1 MLLRLTD
8 GTTTLTL
15 SGSGSYLG
23 ATFWPAS
30 DPGKAQITETVPLI
44 LEGTAAAISAA
55 VNDIE
60 QMFVAARLRQELL
73 TPRVFVEFQP
83 IDTAEIRRA
92 EIFDGSVTW
101 AQAPAKRFLAGTLNT
116 VEVAV
121 TIVRSAKWEGT
132 YTELNLSSSSQ
143 TERTGGVTVYN
154 NDNATATS
162 TNWVGIASN
171 RVAGTQ
177 PAPIQL
183 RITNASGATL
193 SWRNFYVGNNV
204 NSAPA
209 SADVWL
215 LGSEAVG
222 GAAASW
228 LASTTHNDLLWVFSL
243 SSTLLGQTL
252 GRPCRVIAA
261 FSSITSG
268 VNLRAGMGGYIGSV
282 YVPIQY
288 NEERQSSAR
297 KLFDLGE
304 LPFPPGGYSAAN
316 SAAALAITGRY
327 TGSGNGTID
336 FVQVM
341 PTDSFRRFQQVNY
354 SAANGDAVE
363 VDDIE
368 GVAYRINGANKNPIV
383 RVSGGLPLCVF
394 PERDQRLYILFD
406 EDAGFTAGRQMT
418 VRAWYRPV
426 YDAV

>member
-1 MLLRLTD
+1 MLLRITD
-8 GTTTLTL
+8 GTTTITL
-15 SGSGSYLG
+15 SGSGTYLG
-23 ATFWPAS
+23 ATYFPAA
-30 DPGKAQITETVPLI
+30 DPSKDRIAETFSLI
-44 LEGTAAAISAA
+44 LEGTAAACSSA

-60 QMFVAARLRQELL
+60 QMFAAARMRLEQG
-73 TPRVFVEFQP
+73 TARVFVEFQAV
-83 IDTAEIRRA
+83 DTADTRRA
-92 EIFDGSVTW
+92 ELFDGGVTW
-101 AQAPAKRFLAGTLNT
+101 AQAPAKRFLGGTLNT

-121 TIVRSAKWEGT
+121 TWERSAKWEGAL
-132 YTELNLSSSSQ
+132 TELYLSSSTQ

-154 NDNATATS
+154 NDNGGNP
-162 TNWVGIASN
+162 NWVGIAAN
-171 RVAGTQ
+171 RIAGTQ

-183 RITNASGATL
+183 RITNASGSTI

-222 GAAASW
+222 GASASW
-228 LASTTHNDLLWVFSL
+228 ASFTTHNDLLYVFSL

-252 GRPCRVIAA
+252 GRSCRVIAA
-261 FSSITSG
+261 FTSVTVG
-268 VNLRAGMGGYIGSV
+268 VNLRANMGGYIGSV

-288 NEERQSSAR
+288 NEERLTNAR
-297 KLFDLGE
+297 ELFDLGE
-304 LPFPPGGYSAAN
+304 LPFPPGGYAAAN
-316 SAAALAITGRY
+316 SAAALALTGRY
-327 TGSGNGTID
+327 TGAGAATLD

-354 SAANGDAVE
+354 SAANGVSVE

-368 GVAYRINGANKNPIV
+368 GVAYQLSGSNKNPIV

-394 PERDQRLYILFD
+394 PERVNRLYILFD

-418 VRAWYRPV
+418 VQAWYRPI
-426 YDAV
+426 YDSI